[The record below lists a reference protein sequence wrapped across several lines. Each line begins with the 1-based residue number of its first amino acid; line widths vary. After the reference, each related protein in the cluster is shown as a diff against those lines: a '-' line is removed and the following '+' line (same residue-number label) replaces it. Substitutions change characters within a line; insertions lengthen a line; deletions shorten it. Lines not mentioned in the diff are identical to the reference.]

1 MANFNK
7 VIKNAFSIAFASFV
21 IIMSMGFLTFGGTTA
36 GFVLN
41 NYAGNDIL
49 ATFARLAV
57 GLALLTGYPFTFTAM
72 RDGIF
77 DLAKAGDEARA
88 KWSKPLNL
96 GLISIVTVLAILL
109 KDVGFVVSL
118 SGALFG
124 TTLMFMVPSYMNI
137 CNVKKGVGAARSKSK
152 TEVMFNY
159 FTLVLGTAMG
169 ALGVGI
175 SVLSQ
180 LGKL

>member
-1 MANFNK
+1 
-7 VIKNAFSIAFASFV
+7 
-21 IIMSMGFLTFGGTTA
+21 
-36 GFVLN
+36 
-41 NYAGNDIL
+41 
-49 ATFARLAV
+49 
-57 GLALLTGYPFTFTAM
+57 
-72 RDGIF
+72 
-77 DLAKAGDEARA
+77 
-88 KWSKPLNL
+88 
-96 GLISIVTVLAILL
+96 
-109 KDVGFVVSL
+109 
-118 SGALFG
+118 
-124 TTLMFMVPSYMNI
+124 MFMVPSYMNI